1 MNVNQGLT
9 NQLKKA
15 HKDQQVMR
23 DVDQIQTLTL
33 QQKNKRV
40 ALAVELSDQKIV
52 SQELDHQI

>member
-1 MNVNQGLT
+1 MNQGLT

>member
-1 MNVNQGLT
+1 
-9 NQLKKA
+9 
-15 HKDQQVMR
+15 MR

>member
-1 MNVNQGLT
+1 MNQGLT
-9 NQLKKA
+9 NQLKNV
-15 HKDQQVMR
+15 HKDQQAMR